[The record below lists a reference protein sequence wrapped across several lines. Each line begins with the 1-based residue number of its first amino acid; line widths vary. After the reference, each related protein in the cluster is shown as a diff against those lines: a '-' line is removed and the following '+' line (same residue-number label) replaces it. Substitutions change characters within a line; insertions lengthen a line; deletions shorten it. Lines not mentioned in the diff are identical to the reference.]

1 MPPRYPG
8 QSLFL
13 KAQATKGKDDP
24 EYIEALSESEWTSEL
39 ADISCHMHDLMRQL
53 IPEFRRP

>member
-13 KAQATKGKDDP
+13 KAQATEGKNDP
-24 EYIEALSESEWTSEL
+24 EYTEALNESESTFSRETPSVLW
-39 ADISCHMHDLMRQL
+39 AI
-53 IPEFRRP
+53 

>member
-24 EYIEALSESEWTSEL
+24 EYIEALSESKRTSD
-39 ADISCHMHDLMRQL
+39 ATAVPCG
-53 IPEFRRP
+53 

>member
-1 MPPRYPG
+1 MPPKYPG

-24 EYIEALSESEWTSEL
+24 EYIEALSESESHPAGKHFMSYGRSE
-39 ADISCHMHDLMRQL
+39 
-53 IPEFRRP
+53 

>member
-13 KAQATKGKDDP
+13 KAQATKGKEDP
-24 EYIEALSESEWTSEL
+24 EYIEALSESE
-39 ADISCHMHDLMRQL
+39 
-53 IPEFRRP
+53 